1 MNIQKLLE
9 ENSIVYIKEYSFSDL
24 KNKKVLRFD
33 FAIIE
38 NNQIVRLIEF
48 DGIQHFEEQNY
59 FTHNLTETQNN
70 DIIKNEYCK
79 SNNIPLVRIP
89 YWKRDN
95 ITLEMLLGEE
105 YLIE

>member
-1 MNIQKLLE
+1 
-9 ENSIVYIKEYSFSDL
+9 
-24 KNKKVLRFD
+24 
-33 FAIIE
+33 
-38 NNQIVRLIEF
+38 
-48 DGIQHFEEQNY
+48 
-59 FTHNLTETQNN
+59 LTETQNN
-70 DIIKNEYCK
+70 DMIKNEYCK